1 MPIIRSTCFLIIFSF
16 ISLTAHAQSGGTN
29 LLEFQYGKIP
39 GEVSDPFASLYNRT
53 TLSYRKFGFTAS
65 ATLEQYYSE
74 FSERNYTSFAQGLL
88 RYKNK
93 NWEFNLGNMYE
104 TLGRGVL
111 LRAFEIKGAVIE
123 DFGFRSRQYF
133 HRDLLGGSV
142 QYTTKKISIQ
152 LIRADV
158 LNTQPPTLSR
168 ADRRTDLVNS
178 LALKAKYYKKHK
190 IGLHVLNH
198 ENTGSDDNSFTS
210 LSFEGPLPANF
221 SYFVEIANGITQTD
235 RRALYGSLTGL
246 IGPVSINL
254 ELKSYTDFLIGAGI
268 NEPPAGVQE
277 QNYRVLNRSTHV
289 SNPIDEDGYQLDL
302 SYGFDKG
309 LLVFNHALALNKFGN
324 RSFTFRQF
332 FVEWS
337 SQINN
342 NIDYKLFLDWSE
354 DPLKGERNRFS
365 FGLYSVIPLSKNWR
379 LLPEIELQTFKRA
392 TDSVNNQSLFLGL
405 HYKSKL
411 TIGALFESTS
421 NPLLQLDSTSDR
433 RHFLG
438 FNLGYKPSYKHAILL
453 FAGERQG
460 GPACSSGVCYEIL
473 DFKGFECRW
482 TTRF

>member
-1 MPIIRSTCFLIIFSF
+1 MFS
-16 ISLTAHAQSGGTN
+16 QSGGTN

-39 GEVSDPFASLYNRT
+39 GEVSDAFASLYDRT
-53 TLSYRKFGFTAS
+53 TLSYRKFGFSAS

-74 FSERNYTSFAQGLL
+74 FSDRNYTSISQGLL

-111 LRAFEIKGAVIE
+111 LRAFEIRGAVIE

-133 HRDLLGGSV
+133 HRDLLGGSA
-142 QYTTKKISIQ
+142 QYNTKKISIQ
-152 LIRADV
+152 LLRADV

-168 ADRRTDLVNS
+168 TDRRTDIVNS
-178 LALKAKYYKKHK
+178 LALKANYYKKHK
-190 IGLHVLNH
+190 ASLYILNH
-198 ENTGSDDNSFTS
+198 ENTGSDANTFSG
-210 LSFEGPLPANF
+210 LSFEGPLPGSFN
-221 SYFVEIANGITQTD
+221 YYVEIANGINQTD
-235 RRALYGSLTGL
+235 RRAIYVGLTGL
-246 IGPVSINL
+246 LGPVSLNL
-254 ELKSYTDFLIGAGI
+254 ELKSYTDFLIGSGI
-268 NEPPAGVQE
+268 NEPPAAIQQ

-302 SYGFDKG
+302 SYGFEGG
-309 LLVFNHALALNKFGN
+309 LMVFNHALALNRFGN

-342 NIDYKLFLDWSE
+342 KIDYKLFLDWSE
-354 DPLKGERNRFS
+354 DPLKAERNRFS
-365 FGLYSVIPLSKNWR
+365 LGLYSVIPLSKNWR
-379 LLPEIELQTFKRA
+379 LLPEIEIQTFKRTA
-392 TDSVNNQSLFLGL
+392 GSVNNQSILLGL

-411 TIGALFESTS
+411 TLGVLFESTS
-421 NPLLQLDSTSDR
+421 DPLLQLGTSSDKR
-433 RHFLG
+433 RFLG
-438 FNLGYKPSYKHAILL
+438 LNVGFKPNYKHAILL

-460 GPACSSGVCYEIL
+460 GPACSSGVCYEIF